1 MFGDGQGQPV
11 RLLSAGNELGRADY
25 RAAGSHGRHGQLTSL
40 SRVFH
45 RHCGVCKK
53 KGPAAAGAVWG
64 TMRFGNGDR
73 DQAPTVDGSRTRA
86 AVAGAVGFRS
96 NADLIK

>member
-25 RAAGSHGRHGQLTSL
+25 WAAGSRLDRGWLTNL

-45 RHCGVCKK
+45 RRCGVRKK
-53 KGPAAAGAVWG
+53 KAPAAAGAVWG